1 MGAGRKTETIYFDG
15 VSPIAEHGHISS
27 RNLPK
32 NDLGG
37 AIFGCKHSTMEEC
50 LAKQLFGLP
59 SSHFSYVRNIEPG
72 LPIFLFN
79 YSDRKLHGLYEAASH
94 GKMHLDAYA
103 WTDGG
108 AERTAFPAQ
117 VRIRTSQQ
125 CKPLA
130 EKEYRKVIDDN
141 YYTPQHFWFEL
152 DHLQT
157 RSLIAMFKP
166 HPQTIAPAVYPP
178 SQANSFPALAAPK
191 WKLKKDAQATS
202 SEKKNKFAVLSLEN
216 RDIGDGS
223 RNKSLSISKE
233 ELGYNESASNL
244 GDWFEDYSLDGT
256 SSRIGT
262 DFNEVTEN
270 FDKLSVDVDEYTNV
284 LLKLKN
290 LSDNCKFIPSR
301 EVQGESSSS
310 CVLEDLSDHN
320 RKLLDVSCTLAE
332 KNENLSAGNLYHGNV
347 KTNGQYLDFC
357 NNEEH
362 QAEKICCNGSANM
375 GIGTVLNE
383 SSSLVNQEKDS
394 ASADLSHGAVE
405 FPEVI
410 RELNVR
416 IETLEKKQVESDTEI
431 QRLIDLHINSER
443 IIQLLSA
450 RLGDLETKIGIA
462 SEDII
467 YLIGGYNGSAWL
479 SAFDS
484 FSTSLDILT
493 PLRPMSYARS
503 YASAVELN
511 GVIYA
516 LGGGDGSSWY
526 DTVERY
532 DQSNGKWTSC
542 PNMNHGRGSL
552 ASAILNGKIYAI
564 GGGDGS
570 ECFSDV
576 EMFDPALERWI
587 PWHSLLHKRFAPA
600 AAELNGVVY
609 AVGGY
614 DGKKYLNSVERLDP
628 REFSWRILSDMK
640 TPRGCHS
647 MAVLNEKLYVM
658 GGYDGNQMVSSV
670 EVYDP
675 RANAWMDEQ
684 PMNHTRGYAASAL
697 VGDSLFMIGGIDNY
711 EGFVQTIEYY
721 KEGDGWNRSHL
732 SAVGNRCYFSAIVL

>member
-1 MGAGRKTETIYFDG
+1 MGAGRKTETINFDG
-15 VSPIAEHGHISS
+15 FYPITEHGHISS

-50 LAKQLFGLP
+50 LTKQLFGLP

-94 GKMHLDAYA
+94 GKMYLDAYA

-152 DHLQT
+152 DHSQT

-216 RDIGDGS
+216 RDISDGS

-233 ELGYNESASNL
+233 EIGYNEPASNL

-262 DFNEVTEN
+262 DFNEVTKN
-270 FDKLSVDVDEYTNV
+270 FDNLSVDVDEYTNV

-301 EVQGESSSS
+301 EAQGESSSS

-362 QAEKICCNGSANM
+362 QAEKNCCNGSANM

-416 IETLEKKQVESDTEI
+416 IETLEKKQ
-431 QRLIDLHINSER
+431 
-443 IIQLLSA
+443 
-450 RLGDLETKIGIA
+450 
-462 SEDII
+462 
-467 YLIGGYNGSAWL
+467 
-479 SAFDS
+479 
-484 FSTSLDILT
+484 
-493 PLRPMSYARS
+493 
-503 YASAVELN
+503 
-511 GVIYA
+511 
-516 LGGGDGSSWY
+516 
-526 DTVERY
+526 
-532 DQSNGKWTSC
+532 
-542 PNMNHGRGSL
+542 
-552 ASAILNGKIYAI
+552 
-564 GGGDGS
+564 
-570 ECFSDV
+570 
-576 EMFDPALERWI
+576 
-587 PWHSLLHKRFAPA
+587 RFAPA

-628 REFSWRILSDMK
+628 REFSWKILSDMK

-675 RANAWMDEQ
+675 RANAWMAEQ

-697 VGDSLFMIGGIDNY
+697 VGDSLFMIGGIDNN

>member
-1 MGAGRKTETIYFDG
+1 MGAGRKTETIYVD
-15 VSPIAEHGHISS
+15 STLPASEHGYISA
-27 RNLPK
+27 RNLRK

-50 LAKQLFGLP
+50 LVKQLFGLP

-94 GKMHLDAYA
+94 GQMHVDAYA

-117 VRIRTSQQ
+117 VRIRTTQQ

-130 EKEYRKVIDDN
+130 EKEFRKVIEDN
-141 YYTPQHFWFEL
+141 YHRPQHFWFEL
-152 DHLQT
+152 DHSQT
-157 RSLIAMFKP
+157 RSLIAMFKS
-166 HPQTIAPAVYPP
+166 HPQTVVPAVF
-178 SQANSFPALAAPK
+178 SLTQANSFPALTAPK
-191 WKLKKDAQATS
+191 WKLKKDIQAIK
-202 SEKKNKFAVLSLEN
+202 SEKTNKFAVLSSED
-216 RDIGDGS
+216 RDADDGS
-223 RNKSLSISKE
+223 GSKALSISME
-233 ELGYNESASNL
+233 EIGFKQPASNW

-256 SSRIGT
+256 SCRIDT
-262 DFNEVTEN
+262 DFNDVTEN
-270 FDKLSVDVDEYTNV
+270 FDKLSVDVEEYTNV
-284 LLKLKN
+284 LSKLKK

-310 CVLEDLSDHN
+310 CIPEDLSGHN
-320 RKLLDVSCTLAE
+320 RNFVDVSSTLAE
-332 KNENLSAGNLYHGNV
+332 KNENISADNLYHGNV
-347 KTNGQYLDFC
+347 KINGQYLEFC

-362 QAEKICCNGSANM
+362 QAEKNCCNANT
-375 GIGTVLNE
+375 GIGTLLNE
-383 SSSLVNQEKDS
+383 SSSLVIQEKDS
-394 ASADLSHGAVE
+394 ASGDLSHGAVE

-416 IETLEKKQVESDTEI
+416 IETLEKKQVESDAEI
-431 QRLIDLHINSER
+431 QRLSNLHRNSEQ

-450 RLGDLETKIGIA
+450 RLGDLENKIGIA

-532 DQSNGKWTSC
+532 DQNCGKWTSC

-576 EMFDPALERWI
+576 EMFDPALERWM
-587 PWHSLLHKRFAPA
+587 PWHSLHDKRFAPA

-614 DGKKYLNSVERLDP
+614 DGKNYLKSVERLDP
-628 REFSWRILSDMK
+628 RQFSWGRVSDME

-658 GGYDGNQMVSSV
+658 GGYDGYQMVSSV

-675 RANAWMDEQ
+675 RANAWMAEL

-697 VGDSLFMIGGIDNY
+697 VGDSLFMIGGIDNN
-711 EGFVQTIEYY
+711 ESFVQTIEYY
-721 KEGDGWNRSHL
+721 KKGEGWNRSRL